1 VDAPPGLLYEW
12 LPVVAMQ
19 TRRVDVAVIGAGTAG
34 LAAFR
39 EAEKNG
45 AEAVLIEDGP
55 YGTTCARVGCM
66 PSKLLIA
73 AADVAHQAAHA
84 ERFGVHVSH
93 LRVDGRAV
101 LERVR
106 RERDRFVA
114 FVLESTEAIP
124 AERRLRGRARFLAP
138 TMLEVGDDT
147 RLETRAVV
155 IATGSHPVIPDSLA
169 AVRDRI
175 LVNDDVFDLPDLP
188 QSVAVVGTGVI
199 GLELGQALHR
209 LGVRTTLFSHT
220 TTLGPIRDPEVARVM
235 RAVFAAEL
243 DLCLGVELRAAPAPD
258 GGCVLRWKGPDGS
271 GERHFA
277 ALLAAAGRRPSLAGL
292 GLEKSGVALDAN
304 GVPLVDPRTMQCGE
318 SPIFLAGDVSALRPV
333 LHEAADEGHIAG
345 GNAARYPEVHA
356 RVRRV
361 PLQIAFTDPQ
371 IAVVG
376 GGAAAAQ
383 AGDVEVGQVCYDAQG
398 RARVMGKNAGL
409 VRIYAG
415 RECGELRGAE
425 MFGPGVEHTAHL
437 LAWAVQGRLDVEAAL
452 AMPYYHPVVEEGIRT
467 ALRDLSARLKVR
479 TPPAPLA
486 MECGPGT

>member
-1 VDAPPGLLYEW
+1 MTERVI
-12 LPVVAMQ
+12 AMQ
-19 TRRVDVAVIGAGTAG
+19 TKRVDVAVIGAGTAG
-34 LAAFR
+34 LSAFR

-73 AADVAHQAAHA
+73 AADVAHEAAHA
-84 ERFGVHVSH
+84 DRFGVHIDAV
-93 LRVDGRAV
+93 RVDGKAV

-106 RERDRFVA
+106 RERDRFVG

-124 AERRLRGRARFLAP
+124 AERRLHGRARFTAP
-138 TMLEVGDDT
+138 TTLEVGDHT
-147 RLETRAVV
+147 RVEARAVV
-155 IATGSHPVIPDSLA
+155 IATGSHPVIPDSLV
-169 AVRDRI
+169 AVRDRV
-175 LVNDDVFDLPDLP
+175 LVNDDVFELPTLP
-188 QSVAVVGTGVI
+188 ESLAVVGTGVI

-209 LGVRTTLFSHT
+209 LGVRTTLFSHST
-220 TTLGPIRDPEVARVM
+220 SLGPVRDPEVARVM
-235 RAVFAAEL
+235 RAVLGAEL
-243 DLCLGVELRAAPAPD
+243 DLCLGVELRAEPAAD
-258 GGCVLRWKGPDGS
+258 GGCVLRWQGPDGA

-277 ALLAAAGRRPSLAGL
+277 AVLAAAGRRPNVADL
-292 GLEKSGVALDAN
+292 GLENTGVALAAN
-304 GVPLVDPRTMQCGE
+304 GVPLCDPRTTQCGDA
-318 SPIFLAGDVSALRPV
+318 PIFLAGDASTMRPV

-345 GNAARYPEVHA
+345 GNAARFPEVHA
-356 RVRRV
+356 HVRRV

-376 GGAAAAQ
+376 SGVAALAGGDA
-383 AGDVEVGQVCYDAQG
+383 EFGQVCYDAQG

-415 RECGELRGAE
+415 RACGDLRGAE
-425 MFGPGVEHTAHL
+425 MFGPDVEHTAHL
-437 LAWAVQGRLDVEAAL
+437 LAWAVQSRLDVEAAL
-452 AMPYYHPVVEEGIRT
+452 AMPFYHPVVEEGIRT

-479 TPPAPLA
+479 MPAAPLE